1 MNDPKVARRPTC
13 NAYQGEPAA
22 VGSEWT
28 RRTFLAG
35 AGALAASVVAPRWA
49 FADEAGAVPVVETKV
64 KELFDSL
71 NSDQKKALCFP
82 LRDPLRRKVAAN
94 WDITKSKIEDLDPA
108 QQDLV
113 EEIVR
118 GLHSEQGF
126 EQLEV
131 HMNDDAG
138 GLGQYHIALFG
149 RPGDADF
156 QFVLTGRHA
165 TMRADGNREDKVA
178 FGGPMVYGHAHGS
191 FHEPPDHK
199 GNVYWYQA
207 LRANEVFSA
216 LDPPQRAKALVR
228 EAPAEDKIDH
238 RTGGYDGIAVGE
250 LSADQKA
257 LVQAVMNDLLSPY
270 RKQDVDEVMEI
281 LTANGGLD
289 KIHLAFYQSGDV
301 GDDGVWDVWRLEGPE
316 FVWHFRGAPHV
327 HTWVNIG
334 QAAKA

>member
-1 MNDPKVARRPTC
+1 MHNPKSAPRSTC
-13 NAYQGEPAA
+13 CASQGESAD

-35 AGALAASVVAPRWA
+35 AGALAASALLPRWA
-49 FADEAGAVPVVETKV
+49 SADEPRSVPVVETKV

-71 NSDQKKALCFP
+71 SGDQKKALCFS
-82 LRDPLRRKVAAN
+82 LRDPLRKKVAAN
-94 WDITKSKIEDLDPA
+94 WDITKSKIEDLEPA

-126 EQLEV
+126 EQLEI

-149 RPGDADF
+149 EPGDADF

-191 FHEPPDHK
+191 FNEPADHK
-199 GNVYWYQA
+199 GNAYWYQA
-207 LRANEVFSA
+207 IRANEVFAA

-228 EAPAEDKIDH
+228 EAPPEDKIEH
-238 RTGGYDGIAVGE
+238 RPKGYDGIAVGE
-250 LSADQKA
+250 LSPDQRE
-257 LVQAVMNDLLSPY
+257 LVQAVMNDLLSPF
-270 RKQDVDEVMEI
+270 RKQDVDEVLSI
-281 LTANGGLD
+281 LTDNGGLE
-289 KIHLAFYQSGDV
+289 KIHLAFYQSGDI
-301 GDDGVWDVWRLEGPE
+301 GGDGVWDIWRLEGPA
-316 FVWHFRGAPHV
+316 FVWHFRGSPHV

-334 QAAKA
+334 QGVNV